1 MILHALFSGIVF
13 LTGSTA
19 SPDAFDKSLAL
30 VPPDAGAI
38 CAIPN
43 LGLLNNDLG
52 ALIDGTNQPA
62 AVLAG
67 RPIEMMKA
75 LLGFG
80 AGFDES
86 GSMLLWLQKDPGGSG
101 EVAPVYLVPASD
113 PQSFLTANFTA
124 DGTGWRNNDCFRYK
138 SLSHDGGEVRAPAFF
153 PRFSTHSCWVEL
165 DAPDV
170 RHWAGRRYDRRQ
182 PTQPASGRLVLL
194 APLELDYFHARQ
206 PQPSPLELDG

>member
-86 GSMLLWLQKDPGGSG
+86 GSMLLWLPS
-101 EVAPVYLVPASD
+101 AMPIISASAT
-113 PQSFLTANFTA
+113 TAKTA
-124 DGTGWRNNDCFRYK
+124 AADRHISTLRRWPRTG
-138 SLSHDGGEVRAPAFF
+138 L
-153 PRFSTHSCWVEL
+153 
-165 DAPDV
+165 
-170 RHWAGRRYDRRQ
+170 
-182 PTQPASGRLVLL
+182 
-194 APLELDYFHARQ
+194 
-206 PQPSPLELDG
+206 

>member
-75 LLGFG
+75 LLGLG

-124 DGTGWRNNDCFRYK
+124 DGTGWRNNQNSELLFFARWEWIGSFWKGWVTMDAQLC
-138 SLSHDGGEVRAPAFF
+138 LWEAF
-153 PRFSTHSCWVEL
+153 S
-165 DAPDV
+165 
-170 RHWAGRRYDRRQ
+170 
-182 PTQPASGRLVLL
+182 
-194 APLELDYFHARQ
+194 
-206 PQPSPLELDG
+206 